1 MAAGGSRVSDDKRVA
16 ATSKKAYLE
25 SVRLVERLHR
35 QFLELVSIEL
45 DRIGVRDINNVQALI
60 LYNIGGD
67 ELSVRELTQRG
78 HYLGSNVSYNLKK
91 LTDCDYIAQE
101 PSPYDRRSVRVKAT
115 SSGLKLQKQLDKAF
129 ERHAEE
135 LTGSTIKPGA
145 LAELEQMLRRIEQF
159 WIGAIGQG
167 G

>member
-1 MAAGGSRVSDDKRVA
+1 MAAA
-16 ATSKKAYLE
+16 ATRTNAKKAYLE

-35 QFLELVSIEL
+35 QFLELVTIEL
-45 DRIGVRDINNVQALI
+45 ERFGVRDINNVQALI
-60 LYNIGGD
+60 LYNIGSD

-91 LTDCDYIAQE
+91 LTDCEYISQA

-115 SSGLKLQKQLDKAF
+115 AAGVKLQNKLDKAF
-129 ERHAEE
+129 ERDADE
-135 LTGSTIKPGA
+135 LTGSTMKPA
-145 LAELEQMLRRIEQF
+145 DLAELEATLRRLEQF
-159 WIGAIGQG
+159 WMGSIGQG